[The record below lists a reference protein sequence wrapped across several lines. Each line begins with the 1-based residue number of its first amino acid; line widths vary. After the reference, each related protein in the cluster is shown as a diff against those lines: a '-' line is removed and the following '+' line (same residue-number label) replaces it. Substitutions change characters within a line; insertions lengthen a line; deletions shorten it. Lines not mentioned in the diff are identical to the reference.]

1 MTDMPPRSRGATA
14 QEEDELR
21 VLVEQASDEDELRVL
36 VEQAWELRNSP
47 YYLDAC
53 AAVED
58 WHDRRHLRRFDRR
71 QEGNARMILLLRET
85 DPDRV
90 IRKRDPA

>member
-1 MTDMPPRSRGATA
+1 MTGTPPRSHGTSA
-14 QEEDELR
+14 QYKRCQLWAAMN
-21 VLVEQASDEDELRVL
+21 ASDEDELRVL